1 MNYPAIVASFA
12 IALGIS
18 LFNGVY
24 PFSLPLFFGLFAV
37 WAILFHLKS
46 EPFGKLIKP
55 KKDESTD
62 KASE

>member
-37 WAILFHLKS
+37 WAILCHLKGG
-46 EPFGKLIKP
+46 PFSKQIKP
-55 KKDESTD
+55 KEDESTD